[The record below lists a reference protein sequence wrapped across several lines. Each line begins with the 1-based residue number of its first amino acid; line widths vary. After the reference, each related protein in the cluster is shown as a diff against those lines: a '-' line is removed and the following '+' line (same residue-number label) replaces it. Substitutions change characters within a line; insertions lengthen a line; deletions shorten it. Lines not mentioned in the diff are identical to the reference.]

1 MKNALSDVSELP
13 YLLGRPLLFIYL
25 FIFPRLRRDH
35 LNAAGRGCP
44 TAPRQNWYGHRQRQ
58 TKLSFGLPSPLSSS
72 QICKS
77 AGRHPANLAG
87 RHQRRKSAVL
97 SSSDGLARALK
108 VGMPLGIDPALA
120 QSLKDIDP
128 EHLNVSH

>member
-44 TAPRQNWYGHRQRQ
+44 TAPRQNWYGHRRRQ
-58 TKLSFGLPSPLSSS
+58 TKLSFRLPSPLSSS
-72 QICKS
+72 SMYVKAPAATQLTLPADIS
-77 AGRHPANLAG
+77 AASQPC
-87 RHQRRKSAVL
+87 
-97 SSSDGLARALK
+97 
-108 VGMPLGIDPALA
+108 
-120 QSLKDIDP
+120 
-128 EHLNVSH
+128 